1 MIVRMT
7 WQEVEA
13 IENSIDDTHK
23 HTHAHMHTLMSG
35 DNYNKAH
42 CSLMVMPVIILQLVK
57 CVCSILSV
65 LST

>member
-7 WQEVEA
+7 WPEVEA

-42 CSLMVMPVIILQLVK
+42 CSLMVMPVIILQL
-57 CVCSILSV
+57 
-65 LST
+65 